1 MAPDGTSSKIDP
13 TPGLNRRATTIQI
26 EHWILDDLKELL
38 SMLLAAG
45 SVRVLPPD
53 LIELANSMQP
63 RGSDS
68 WPRRLLLG
76 VAVRL
81 GLQSAKEAL
90 SAGPATGSPRTKLLR
105 AAARLLREGVPT
117 AVVLSN
123 QTPEAFRAYVAS
135 LGLDEELRE
144 LNLVSSERYSI
155 GSEKIN
161 ETVSVVIFDRSITT
175 AGSTKKAK
183 P

>member
-1 MAPDGTSSKIDP
+1 MSIEAPPLDQT
-13 TPGLNRRATTIQI
+13 ATTIQI
-26 EHWILDDLKELL
+26 RQWILTDVKELL
-38 SMLLAAG
+38 EMLVTAG
-45 SVRVLPPD
+45 SARILPPD
-53 LIELANSMQP
+53 LIELVTVMQKTLLK
-63 RGSDS
+63 SNDQ
-68 WPRRLLLG
+68 WPRWLVIG

-90 SAGPATGSPRTKLLR
+90 SAGPTTGSPRAKLLR
-105 AAARLLREGVPT
+105 CAARLLRDGVPT

-135 LGLDEELRE
+135 VGLDEELRE
-144 LNLVSSERYSI
+144 LNLVSAERYSI

-175 AGSTKKAK
+175 TAGSTKRAK
-183 P
+183 S